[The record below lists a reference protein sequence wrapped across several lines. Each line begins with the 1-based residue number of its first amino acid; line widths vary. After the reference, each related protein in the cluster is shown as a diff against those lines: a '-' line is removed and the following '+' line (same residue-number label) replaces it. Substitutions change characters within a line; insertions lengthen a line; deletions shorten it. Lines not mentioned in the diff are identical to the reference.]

1 MDKVSICHS
10 CGRTIDSAFPYCPWC
25 GAAAEAVSPLTEQF
39 DEVFG
44 RIEAMQTRHTQTR
57 IGRMETE
64 LGEIE
69 RELSLMLSGS
79 HTA

>member
-25 GAAAEAVSPLTEQF
+25 GAAVESASPLARQF

-44 RIEAMQTRHTQTR
+44 RLETMQQRHAQSR
-57 IGRMETE
+57 IVRMESE

-69 RELSLMLSGS
+69 KELSLMLSGS
-79 HTA
+79 HTS

>member
-25 GAAAEAVSPLTEQF
+25 GAAAETVSPLTEQF
-39 DEVFG
+39 DEVFN
-44 RIEAMQTRHTQTR
+44 RLESMQKEHAQTR
-57 IGRMETE
+57 IVRMETA